1 MQDNH
6 SQLSTEEKILEA
18 AKIVFMESGLDNTR
32 MKDIADKSGI
42 SRTTLNYYF
51 RTKEH
56 LFKKLMDQFFDSIV
70 PEIENV
76 IGQSPSLIDKIDPI
90 IDIYYEKLDKNKG
103 MPRFVI
109 TEIQRNPTIVY
120 DFISQSAKVQQYIA
134 TIDNAIHSAM
144 QAGEI
149 RKLPLEQLL
158 TVFAGLLYTPFLLEP
173 ILTEIWKQDESKRHV
188 FFNAQKE
195 NAKIIFNHF
204 LTLSCQA
211 C

>member
-144 QAGEI
+144 SVSEASGSSLW
-149 RKLPLEQLL
+149 KLPVSQ
-158 TVFAGLLYTPFLLEP
+158 
-173 ILTEIWKQDESKRHV
+173 
-188 FFNAQKE
+188 
-195 NAKIIFNHF
+195 
-204 LTLSCQA
+204 
-211 C
+211 